1 MQQITGIPVHIS
13 FSSQIQDQD
22 EKVNFS
28 FETNG
33 LYYIK
38 ESKNYLLFEEKL
50 ENQGQVKT
58 TIRWAEDEAWIKR
71 SGSVNMRIPFQL
83 HNQTKGLHETPHLKM
98 EMTATTDKLTHLWDS
113 RERKG
118 FFRLSYR
125 LRIRGEEVGT
135 YFLDIAFKEE

>member
-1 MQQITGIPVHIS
+1 MTGIPVHIS
-13 FSSQIQDQD
+13 FSSEIQAHG
-22 EKVNFS
+22 EKVNLS

-50 ENQGQVKT
+50 EHQGPVKT
-58 TIRWAEDEAWIKR
+58 TIRWARDEAWIKR

-83 HNQTKGLHETPHLKM
+83 HNKTKGLHETPELKM
-98 EMTATTDKLTHLWDS
+98 EMTAITDTISHLWNDDQ
-113 RERKG
+113 REG

-125 LRIRGEEVGT
+125 LRVRGEEVGT